1 MDLIHEVF
9 RLSPELALFLS
20 LAVGTWIGKFKLGAF
35 QLGGVAG
42 ALLIAVL
49 ISQVGITIDSGIKNV
64 LFAVF
69 IYAVGFESGPKF
81 FSSLGRRT
89 LREIALAL
97 VLVVSSL
104 ATLVVM
110 AKIFVLDKGIAAG
123 IAAGALTQS
132 AIIGTA
138 SAAIA
143 KLNLDPAQ
151 LQQMQGNVAVG
162 YAVTYIFGSL
172 GAIIICV
179 NILPKIMGRS
189 IREDAIKAEQELMHG
204 AIILAPG
211 QMPALPELVGRV
223 FLAGPAAGRSV
234 AQIEALA
241 NPLFP
246 VTVERIK
253 RGDKVIAVTPDM
265 PLNDNDVLLLVGRR
279 KGIVALASSLGKE
292 LDAED
297 GPEMTMKTS
306 EVLLTNPA
314 LTGKRVDELRNQI
327 SGDVRHGIYVTA
339 LKRGETVLPFKD
351 DSVVERNDVVTL
363 YGSEQDIQRAVT
375 LAGPVL
381 LKSPKTDL
389 MFHGFGL
396 AFGLLLGLL
405 VLRIGSVPLTL
416 GSGGGALLSG
426 LLFGWYQA
434 RKPLTGNMPLPAS
447 GLLRDLGLAGFVAVV
462 GLQSGLQ
469 AVETVRNNGISIF
482 LIGIVVTVVPLMITL
497 FIGRYL
503 LRYDNTA
510 IFAGALSGTRSANPA
525 FGEILDK
532 AGNAIPTAP
541 FAVTYG
547 LANVFLTLLGPL
559 IVALV

>member
-1 MDLIHEVF
+1 MNWLHEIF

-20 LAVGTWIGKFKLGAF
+20 LALGTWIGQFKLGAF

-42 ALLIAVL
+42 ALLVSVL
-49 ISQVGITIDSGIKNV
+49 ISQVGVTIDSGIKNV
-64 LFAVF
+64 LFALF

-97 VLVVSSL
+97 ILVVSSL
-104 ATLVVM
+104 VTIVVM
-110 AKIFVLDKGIAAG
+110 AKSFALDKGIAAG

-138 SAAIA
+138 SAAIS
-143 KLNLDPAQ
+143 KLSLDPAQ

-179 NILPKIMGRS
+179 NILPKIMGRT
-189 IREDAIKAEQELMHG
+189 IREDAVKAELELLHG
-204 AIILAPG
+204 ASLLAPG
-211 QMPALPELVGRV
+211 QAPALPELVGRV
-223 FLAGPAAGRSV
+223 FRAGPAGGKTV
-234 AQIEALA
+234 AAVESAA
-241 NPLFP
+241 DPLYP
-246 VTVERIK
+246 VTVERLK
-253 RGDKVIAVTPDM
+253 RKGEVIAATPEM
-265 PLNDNDVLLLVGRR
+265 QLNDTDVLLLVGRR
-279 KGIVALASSLGKE
+279 KGVIALASLLGKE
-292 LDAED
+292 LEAEE
-297 GPEMTMKTS
+297 GPEMVMQTS
-306 EVLLTNPA
+306 EALLTNPVFI
-314 LTGKRVDELRNQI
+314 GKRIDELRQQI
-327 SGDVRHGIYVTA
+327 SVDVRHGVFVTA
-339 LKRGETVLPFKD
+339 LKRGEVLLPFKD
-351 DSVVERNDVVTL
+351 DTVIQQNDIVTL
-363 YGSEQDIQRAVT
+363 YGSEQDVQRAVA
-375 LAGPVL
+375 LAGPL
-381 LKSPKTDL
+381 LIKSPKSDL
-389 MFHGFGL
+389 MFHGLGL
-396 AFGLLLGLL
+396 SFGLLLGLL
-405 VLRIGSVPLTL
+405 VVHIGAVPLTL
-416 GSGGGALLSG
+416 GSGGGALLAG

-434 RKPLTGNMPLPAS
+434 RKPLTGNMPTPAS

-469 AVETVRNNGISIF
+469 AVQTVMTNGISIF
-482 LIGIVVTVVPLMITL
+482 LIGIVVTVLPLMITL
-497 FIGRYL
+497 LIGRYV

-532 AGNAIPTAP
+532 AGNSVPTAP

>member
-1 MDLIHEVF
+1 MDLLHELF

-20 LAVGTWIGKFKLGAF
+20 LAIGTWIGKFKLGAF

-42 ALLIAVL
+42 ALLIAVI
-49 ISQVGITIDSGIKNV
+49 ISQVGVTIDSGIKNV

-97 VLVVSSL
+97 ILVVTSL
-104 ATLVVM
+104 ATLLVM
-110 AKIFVLDKGIAAG
+110 ARLFSLDKGIAAG

-189 IREDAIKAEQELMHG
+189 IREDAIKAELEQMRG
-204 AIILAPG
+204 APVLAPG
-211 QMPALPELVGRV
+211 QQPALPGLVGRV
-223 FLAGPAAGRSV
+223 FLAGPAAGKRV
-234 AQIEALA
+234 AEVEAGA
-241 NPLFP
+241 DPHFP
-246 VTVERIK
+246 VTVERLK
-253 RGDKVIAVTPDM
+253 RDDKVIAVTPEM
-265 PLNDNDVLLLVGRR
+265 QLNENDALLLVGRR
-279 KGIVALASSLGKE
+279 KGIIALAASLGKE
-292 LDAED
+292 LDAAE
-297 GPEMTMKTS
+297 GPEMTMQTT

-314 LTGKRVDELRNQI
+314 LVGKRIDALRKEI
-327 SGDVRHGIYVTA
+327 SGDVRHGIYIAT
-339 LKRGETVLPFKD
+339 LKRGDLPVPVTDDTVIQH
-351 DSVVERNDVVTL
+351 NDVVTL
-363 YGSEQDIQRAVT
+363 YGSEQDIQRAAA

-381 LKSPKTDL
+381 IKSLKTDL
-389 MFHGFGL
+389 MFHGLGL
-396 AFGLLLGLL
+396 SFGLLIGLL

-434 RKPLTGNMPLPAS
+434 RKPLGGNMPLAAS

-469 AVETVRNNGISIF
+469 TVETVRQNGLSIF
-482 LIGIVVTVVPLMITL
+482 LIGIVVTVVPLMLTL
-497 FIGRYL
+497 LIGRYL

>member
-1 MDLIHEVF
+1 MNLLHEVF

-20 LAVGTWIGKFKLGAF
+20 LAIGTWIGKFKLGAF

-42 ALLIAVL
+42 ALLVAVL
-49 ISQVGITIDSGIKNV
+49 ISQVGVTIDSGIKNV

-89 LREIALAL
+89 IREIALAL
-97 VLVVSSL
+97 ILVISSL
-104 ATLVVM
+104 VTIVAM
-110 AKIFVLDKGIAAG
+110 AKVFALDKGIAAG

-143 KLNLDPAQ
+143 KLGLDPTQ

-179 NILPKIMGRS
+179 NILPRIMGRS
-189 IREDAIKAEQELMHG
+189 IREDALKAELELMQG
-204 AIILAPG
+204 ATVLAPG
-211 QMPALPELVGRV
+211 QEPALPELVGRV
-223 FLAGPAAGRSV
+223 FLAGPAGGKTIAE
-234 AQIEALA
+234 IEASA
-241 NPLFP
+241 DPLFP
-246 VTVERIK
+246 VTLERLK
-253 RGDKVIAVTPDM
+253 RNDKVIAVTPEM
-265 PLNDNDVLLLVGRR
+265 RLNETDVLLLVGRR
-279 KGIVALASSLGKE
+279 KGIISLAPLFGKE
-292 LDAED
+292 LAADE
-297 GPEMTMKTS
+297 GPEMTMQTTDT
-306 EVLLTNPA
+306 LLTNPS
-314 LTGKRVDELRNQI
+314 LVGKRIGELRHQI
-327 SGDVRHGIYVTA
+327 SGEVRHGIYVAA
-339 LKRGETVLPFKD
+339 LKRGESLVPVKEDTVIQH
-351 DSVVERNDVVTL
+351 NDVVTL
-363 YGSEQDIQRAVT
+363 YGSEQDIQRAAT

-381 LKSPKTDL
+381 IKSPKTDL
-389 MFHGFGL
+389 MFHGLGLSFGL
-396 AFGLLLGLL
+396 ILGLL
-405 VLRIGSVPLTL
+405 VLRIGAVPLTL

-434 RKPLTGNMPLPAS
+434 RKPLIGNMPLPAS

-469 AVETVRNNGISIF
+469 AVQTVMTNGISIF

-497 FIGRYL
+497 LIGRYL
-503 LRYDNTA
+503 LHYDNTA
-510 IFAGALSGTRSANPA
+510 VFAGALSGTRSANPA

>member
-1 MDLIHEVF
+1 MNLLHEVF

-20 LAVGTWIGKFKLGAF
+20 LAIGTWIGKLKLGAF

-97 VLVVSSL
+97 ILVITSL
-104 ATLVVM
+104 GTVVAM
-110 AKIFVLDKGIAAG
+110 AKFFALDKGIAAG

-143 KLNLDPAQ
+143 KLGLDPAQ

-189 IREDAIKAEQELMHG
+189 IREDAIKAEREMMQG
-204 AIILAPG
+204 APLLAPG
-211 QMPALPELVGRV
+211 QQPALPELVGRV
-223 FLAGPAAGRSV
+223 FLAGPAGGKTV
-234 AQIEALA
+234 AQIEATA
-241 NPLFP
+241 APLFP
-246 VTVERIK
+246 VTLERLK
-253 RGDKVIAVTPDM
+253 RKDKVISVVPDM
-265 PLNDNDVLLLVGRR
+265 QLNENDVLLLVGRR
-279 KGIVALASSLGKE
+279 KGIISLVPFLGRE
-292 LDAED
+292 LDADE
-297 GPEMTMKTS
+297 GPEMIMQS
-306 EVLLTNPA
+306 AEVLLTNTA
-314 LTGKRVDELRNQI
+314 LTGKSIGQLRTQI
-327 SGDVRHGIYVTA
+327 SGDVRHGIFVTA
-339 LKRGETVLPFKD
+339 LRRGDTLLPFKD
-351 DSVVERNDVVTL
+351 DTVIQHNDVVTL
-363 YGSEQDIQRAVT
+363 YGSEQDIQRAVA
-375 LAGPVL
+375 LAGPSL
-381 LKSPKTDL
+381 IKSAKTDL

-396 AFGLLLGLL
+396 SVGLLLGLL

-434 RKPLTGNMPLPAS
+434 RKPLTGNMPIPAS

-469 AVETVRNNGISIF
+469 AVHTVRDNGLSIF

-510 IFAGALSGTRSANPA
+510 VFAGALAGTRSANPA

-559 IVALV
+559 IIALV